1 MDDYIYT
8 SDDEVLEGEPDQGR
22 KYVETDFNRVIEIK
36 ARERKRVKIFL
47 NNANQNEKTIIFC
60 ANQEHAAAVRDLVN
74 QESESSNVKYCV
86 RVTANDG
93 SLGDGYLE
101 DFQDNEKTIPTV
113 LKTSQKLS
121 TGVDARN
128 IRNIV
133 LMRPVNSMIEFK
145 QIIGRGTRVFEGKNF
160 FTIYD
165 FVEAHN
171 KFQDEDWDGDPLEPV
186 EIEKKSVPDFRKEP
200 KEVSD
205 EETQGVLK
213 KIKIKLSDGKERN
226 IQHMKKTTFWSA
238 DGVPISVEEFIQKLF
253 GDLSNYFKNID
264 ELKAIWSNPE
274 NRKKFLDNLSESGY
288 GKEELLKIKTVIN
301 AENSDLYDVLSYIA
315 YANDPITR
323 EQRVANSQKL
333 IFSLLS
339 DEQKEFI
346 EFVLQQYINE
356 GVYELDL
363 DKLPQLLELK
373 YQSLKDAFKILG
385 NPEGLNKL
393 FTEFQGKL
401 YN

>member
-1 MDDYIYT
+1 M
-8 SDDEVLEGEPDQGR
+8 E
-22 KYVETDFNRVIEIK
+22 
-36 ARERKRVKIFL
+36 
-47 NNANQNEKTIIFC
+47 C
-60 ANQEHAAAVRDLVN
+60 
-74 QESESSNVKYCV
+74 
-86 RVTANDG
+86 
-93 SLGDGYLE
+93 
-101 DFQDNEKTIPTV
+101 
-113 LKTSQKLS
+113 
-121 TGVDARN
+121 
-128 IRNIV
+128 
-133 LMRPVNSMIEFK
+133 
-145 QIIGRGTRVFEGKNF
+145 
-160 FTIYD
+160 
-165 FVEAHN
+165 
-171 KFQDEDWDGDPLEPV
+171 W
-186 EIEKKSVPDFRKEP
+186 
-200 KEVSD
+200 
-205 EETQGVLK
+205 
-213 KIKIKLSDGKERN
+213 
-226 IQHMKKTTFWSA
+226 
-238 DGVPISVEEFIQKLF
+238 GVPISVEEFIQKLF

-385 NPEGLNKL
+385 DPEGLNKL